1 MRALIIEDDAILC
14 GSLSRHLEQ
23 HGFVVDT
30 AADGEE
36 GLYKATEFPL
46 DIAIIDLGLPGLS
59 GIEII
64 KKVRETLNYPILIL
78 TARDLWQ
85 DKVEGLEAGGDD
97 YLVKPFHIEELLAR
111 LRVLLRRQ
119 GGWTQNRIEC
129 GPIHLLQSAQEVILH
144 GDSIELTS
152 YEFRVLEYLMLN
164 AGKVISKSEL
174 SEHIYAEENDRDSN
188 VIEVFI
194 RRLRKK
200 LDPNK
205 TLNPIETLRGSGYR
219 LILEKADLRKS

>member
-1 MRALIIEDDAILC
+1 MRALIIEDDDILRDN
-14 GSLSRHLEQ
+14 LTQHLQEL
-23 HGFVVDT
+23 GFVVDT

-64 KKVRETLNYPILIL
+64 EKVRQKFNYPILIL
-78 TARDLWQ
+78 TARDRWQ
-85 DKVEGLEAGGDD
+85 NKVEGLEAGGDD
-97 YLVKPFHIEELLAR
+97 YLVKPFHVEELLAR

-119 GGWTQNRIEC
+119 GGWTQNSIEC
-129 GPIHLLQSAQEVILH
+129 GPIHLLQSSQKVTLH
-144 GDSIELTS
+144 DENIELTS

-174 SEHIYAEENDRDSN
+174 TEHIYDEESDRDSN

-200 LDPNK
+200 LDPDK
-205 TLNPIETLRGSGYR
+205 TLSPIETIRGSGYR
-219 LILEKADLRKS
+219 LVLEK